1 MEARVKWEMEKSK
14 YNNDRNIYEDKLA
27 GVSKIRQE
35 IFRTVA
41 FSELEIATNGNS
53 CIDVKDLLLAL
64 KKRLSPRTADRQYEA
79 PKQNLDQWLD
89 AWTLNVFNMKLS
101 NAPLNFSS
109 YKQAYFSLTILQPAI
124 ARLRSLIQLENAPF
138 NPSGERNEIYN
149 NYI

>member
-64 KKRLSPRTADRQYEA
+64 KKRLSPRTADRQYE
-79 PKQNLDQWLD
+79 
-89 AWTLNVFNMKLS
+89 
-101 NAPLNFSS
+101 
-109 YKQAYFSLTILQPAI
+109 I
-124 ARLRSLIQLENAPF
+124 
-138 NPSGERNEIYN
+138 SG
-149 NYI
+149 